1 MAEPNFTPIPV
12 NFYNRSVTETTV
24 PQLNQYTGVSI
35 TPGTQRNQ
43 TNTSPNI
50 DLRGIAT
57 GFNDQTNNYGQSTTL
72 TNDTSSATNY
82 SPIVDPSAN
91 RLNNNGLPFGGSYSS
106 GQVPPSSNGGITGG
120 SNSGSSN
127 NLTSDSNSKD
137 RRVKIRDNTNTMTP
151 SLVVFPYTPTITVSH
166 KANYEVENLIHS
178 AYSTPYFTH
187 SSVDTI
193 NVQGR
198 FTAQNEKEAQHIRD
212 MIQFFRTATKMF
224 YGASTPKGAP
234 PPVVQFSGYG
244 NLFGDDGGETGI
256 PVVVRDFSY
265 TLPNDVNYI
274 SAGSSQIP
282 TDLSITVDL
291 LPVYSRNF
299 IESFDIKSYAKGGG
313 MWI

>member
-12 NFYNRSVTETTV
+12 NFYNRTVTETTV
-24 PQLNQYTGVSI
+24 PQLNQYVGDRI

-43 TNTSPNI
+43 TNTSPNVDI
-50 DLRGIAT
+50 RGIAA
-57 GFNDQTNNYGQSTTL
+57 GFSNQTNNSGPTTTL
-72 TNDTSSATNY
+72 TNNNAGAMNY
-82 SPIVDPSAN
+82 SPVVDPSAN

-106 GQVPPSSNGGITGG
+106 GQVPPSSSGITSGNTNSA
-120 SNSGSSN
+120 SNLS
-127 NLTSDSNSKD
+127 SDSKSKD

-178 AYSTPYFTH
+178 TYSTPYFTH

-274 SAGSSQIP
+274 SSGSSQIP